1 MDRTKTNRYVLEYS
15 NVKLREERPS
25 SQPIMWLSTVHEDM
39 RIKMLYRII
48 KLPEDNPQ
56 KTITFQPNTLH
67 PIDIGKRRHGRPRVK
82 WINKT
87 LEQAWHR
94 LVHSEFTQYRYDNF
108 DPDNP
113 AHVTVIKTG
122 AQADFIGYY

>member
-1 MDRTKTNRYVLEYS
+1 MDRTKTNKYVLEYA
-15 NVKLREERPS
+15 NVKLRDPKPFAK
-25 SQPIMWLSTVHEDM
+25 PIMWLSTVHEDM

-56 KTITFQPNTLH
+56 KTTIFQPNSLL

-87 LEQAWHR
+87 LEQA
-94 LVHSEFTQYRYDNF
+94 
-108 DPDNP
+108 
-113 AHVTVIKTG
+113 
-122 AQADFIGYY
+122 